1 MEQLSVHEEMQVNQY
16 LAKEF
21 IESHLNI
28 TPNRENIQA
37 LATLIFDLEH
47 KVETIY

>member
-21 IESHLNI
+21 IESHLSI
-28 TPNRENIQA
+28 TANQENIQA
-37 LATLIFDLEH
+37 FAALIFNLEH
-47 KVETIY
+47 KPESIW